1 MKKGIGGSGTKD
13 RVDRSRGMKT
23 EVTEDLTKI
32 KPTEPLRLA
41 KESERRKE
49 SKLIGLPWSGH

>member
-1 MKKGIGGSGTKD
+1 M
-13 RVDRSRGMKT
+13 DRSRGMKT